1 MMAGTAARTDGCCGR
16 NPMGRVRTDEELLEF
31 AGRLSGNVLRDRGDA
46 RLAESCRRL
55 LVASAALLRDW
66 FEEESY
72 SPCGMVAVISMGL
85 MRGKYDS
92 DADFMSRSTPLDL
105 LFRQIER
112 GEKYA
117 RGEDGEWG
125 WRKTR
130 LRRNYD
136 GARPAETGGM
146 PWGTDVASAF
156 YAAWRA
162 SAEPAV
168 LEESIG
174 ACIGEVSGLG
184 MRHAA

>member
-1 MMAGTAARTDGCCGR
+1 MLETAGKADGCCGR

-31 AGRLSGNVLRDRGDA
+31 AERLSGNILRDRGDA

-66 FEEESY
+66 FEDGSY
-72 SPCGMVAVISMGL
+72 SPCGMVTVMSMGL

-92 DADFMSRSTPLDL
+92 NVNFMSRSTPLDL
-105 LFRQIER
+105 MFRQIER
-112 GEKYA
+112 GEKCA
-117 RGEDGEWG
+117 RGEDGKWG
-125 WRKTR
+125 WRATR
-130 LRRNYD
+130 LQRNCD

-168 LEESIG
+168 LEESIV

-184 MRHAA
+184 IPHAA